1 VESPVRNDRASLFKE
16 YSLVAEGEKCLLNLA
31 SL

>member
-16 YSLVAEGEKCLLNLA
+16 YSSVAEGENNVC
-31 SL
+31 